1 MLKGVVKARWLHL
14 LALAPALLEALRPPL
29 RIVAETADWV
39 VVDKPSGVPCHS
51 AGSDDVLSRLR
62 VDAVARGC
70 SAAAVAEYRLCHRLD
85 DGTSGCLAV
94 AKGRASAAALCAAFR
109 DRTARK
115 AYAGLTAGDPTKKKA
130 VVRGDLV
137 RARRGSWKLART
149 CARGACA
156 CTVFTRTLGLGG
168 AAAGARRLLVARPV
182 PPFGVFFFLQIG
194 PGRRRRAG
202 QVTGKSHQIR
212 VAAKANGAPLL
223 GDARYGGAA
232 ADRLYLHAAALR
244 VASLGID
251 VATPPT
257 EGAAFATEA
266 FAAAWSRVDWAA
278 ELDAPLPR
286 AAAHPGV
293 G

>member
-1 MLKGVVKARWLHL
+1 MLKVMVV
-14 LALAPALLEALRPPL
+14 ALAPALLEALQLRPPL

-62 VDAVARGC
+62 ADAVARGA

-115 AYAGLTAGDPTKKKA
+115 AYAGLTAGAPRKKKA

-156 CTVFTRTLGLGG
+156 CTVFTRTLGLGDG
-168 AAAGARRLLVARPV
+168 RRLLVARPV
-182 PPFGVFFFLQIG
+182 RPPSGVFFKIV
-194 PGRRRRAG
+194 PGRRRHR
-202 QVTGKSHQIR
+202 
-212 VAAKANGAPLL
+212 
-223 GDARYGGAA
+223 
-232 ADRLYLHAAALR
+232 
-244 VASLGID
+244 
-251 VATPPT
+251 
-257 EGAAFATEA
+257 
-266 FAAAWSRVDWAA
+266 
-278 ELDAPLPR
+278 
-286 AAAHPGV
+286 
-293 G
+293 